1 MYLFVKCWD
10 HAWVRTIW
18 LCKVFLNLNIAV
30 HRSTL
35 TSKSHL
41 FLQETKLC
49 CLNKSMQRCTMRTV
63 TVNFVVLLSFYQV
76 RTFRQFY
83 NRSLFHFCFLTDNI
97 FYFELKSGFFAP
109 SIRYLRCIFQWTLHN
124 KVVLSR
130 FALFYSFDLG
140 IR

>member
-1 MYLFVKCWD
+1 MPESEQYDYARF
-10 HAWVRTIW
+10 
-18 LCKVFLNLNIAV
+18 FLNLNIAV

-63 TVNFVVLLSFYQV
+63 TINFVVLLSFYQV

-83 NRSLFHFCFLTDNI
+83 NRSLFHFCFSTDNI

-109 SIRYLRCIFQWTLHN
+109 SIKNLRCIFQWTLHK

-130 FALFYSFDLG
+130 FALFYSFDLV

>member
-109 SIRYLRCIFQWTLHN
+109 SIKNWDVFSNEHCIKKWFYLGLP
-124 KVVLSR
+124 
-130 FALFYSFDLG
+130 YS
-140 IR
+140 IVSI

>member
-18 LCKVFLNLNIAV
+18 LCNVFLNLNIAV
-30 HRSTL
+30 HRNTL

-97 FYFELKSGFFAP
+97 FYFELKSDFFAP
-109 SIRYLRCIFQWTLHN
+109 SIKNLRCIFQWTLHK

-130 FALFYSFDLG
+130 FALF
-140 IR
+140 

>member
-10 HAWVRTIW
+10 HACVRTIW

-35 TSKSHL
+35 TTKSHL

-109 SIRYLRCIFQWTLHN
+109 SIKNWDVFSNEHCIKKWFYLGLPYS
-124 KVVLSR
+124 KVS
-130 FALFYSFDLG
+130 
-140 IR
+140 I

>member
-109 SIRYLRCIFQWTLHN
+109 SIRNWDVFSNEHCIRKWFYLGLP
-124 KVVLSR
+124 
-130 FALFYSFDLG
+130 YSNVS
-140 IR
+140 I

>member
-109 SIRYLRCIFQWTLHN
+109 SIRYLRCIYQWTLHN

-130 FALFYSFDLG
+130 FALF
-140 IR
+140 

>member
-49 CLNKSMQRCTMRTV
+49 CFNKSMQRCTMRTV

-109 SIRYLRCIFQWTLHN
+109 SIKNLRCIFQWTLHK

-130 FALFYSFDLG
+130 FALF
-140 IR
+140 

>member
-109 SIRYLRCIFQWTLHN
+109 SIKNWDVFSNEHCIKKWFYLGLPYS
-124 KVVLSR
+124 KVS
-130 FALFYSFDLG
+130 
-140 IR
+140 I

>member
-83 NRSLFHFCFLTDNI
+83 NRFLFHFCFLTDNI

-109 SIRYLRCIFQWTLHN
+109 SIKNWDVFSNEHCIKKWFYLGLPYS
-124 KVVLSR
+124 KVS
-130 FALFYSFDLG
+130 
-140 IR
+140 I

>member
-1 MYLFVKCWD
+1 MYLYLFVKCWD

-18 LCKVFLNLNIAV
+18 LCNVFLNLNIAV
-30 HRSTL
+30 HRNTL

-97 FYFELKSGFFAP
+97 FYFELKSDFFAP
-109 SIRYLRCIFQWTLHN
+109 SIKNLRCIFQWTLHK

-130 FALFYSFDLG
+130 FALF
-140 IR
+140 

>member
-1 MYLFVKCWD
+1 MPESEQYDYARF
-10 HAWVRTIW
+10 
-18 LCKVFLNLNIAV
+18 FLNLNIAV

-35 TSKSHL
+35 TSKSYL
-41 FLQETKLC
+41 LLQETKLC

-83 NRSLFHFCFLTDNI
+83 NRFLFHFCFLTDNI

-109 SIRYLRCIFQWTLHN
+109 SIRYLRFSNEHCIRKW
-124 KVVLSR
+124 
-130 FALFYSFDLG
+130 FYLG
-140 IR
+140 LPYSIVSI

>member
-1 MYLFVKCWD
+1 MYFVSVCQMLRPCLSQNNMIMQGFFK
-10 HAWVRTIW
+10 
-18 LCKVFLNLNIAV
+18 LNIAV

-109 SIRYLRCIFQWTLHN
+109 SIKNLRCIFQ
-124 KVVLSR
+124 
-130 FALFYSFDLG
+130 
-140 IR
+140 

>member
-83 NRSLFHFCFLTDNI
+83 NRSLFHFCFLTDNF

-109 SIRYLRCIFQWTLHN
+109 SIKNLRCIFQWTLHK

-130 FALFYSFDLG
+130 FALV
-140 IR
+140 

>member
-1 MYLFVKCWD
+1 MYLYLFVKCWD

-18 LCKVFLNLNIAV
+18 LCNVFLNLNIAV
-30 HRSTL
+30 HRNTL

-41 FLQETKLC
+41 FLQETELC

-109 SIRYLRCIFQWTLHN
+109 SIKNLRCIFQWTLHK

-130 FALFYSFDLG
+130 FALF
-140 IR
+140 

>member
-109 SIRYLRCIFQWTLHN
+109 SIKNWDIFSNEHCIKKWFYLGLPYS
-124 KVVLSR
+124 KVS
-130 FALFYSFDLG
+130 
-140 IR
+140 I

>member
-109 SIRYLRCIFQWTLHN
+109 SIKNLRCIFQWTLHK